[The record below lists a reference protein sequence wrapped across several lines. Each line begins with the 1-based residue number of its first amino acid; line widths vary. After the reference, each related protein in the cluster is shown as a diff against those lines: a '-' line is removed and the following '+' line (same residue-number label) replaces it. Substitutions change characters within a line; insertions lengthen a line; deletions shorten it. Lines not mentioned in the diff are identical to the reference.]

1 MESSNTLTWDEDCQ
15 WPRRLLHV
23 NSLTSHYWAPG
34 NVYGSHKEPRY
45 NAITYTWGR
54 FQLAKEDPR
63 YPSTDPLPVKGIKW
77 QRYLPRMNPDHF
89 TVKEMI
95 DIIRVAS
102 EPANGYQA
110 AQFVWLD
117 IACIDQ
123 TPDSEDYYREIARQ
137 AKIFRGAADVF
148 IWLTTMNTLEL
159 EQTLSTLVNLSR
171 GDQFQSLE
179 DFRSSST
186 VWFSKLDKAILRL
199 TKDPWFT
206 SLWTLQEAFLSPHA
220 IIISRQ
226 GVTNYAKECLTNSD
240 TTCHCILQEFIKICH
255 TLRSRLEWAEGNEI
269 LVAEAQQLND
279 KLNALGFLDGVYLQ
293 TQWDFASQLPNTPA
307 GKMGNP
313 FSLLTASRLRTTTN
327 PVDRVYGIMQ
337 VFNLQL
343 GKANKYTEKRQFTLA
358 ELTDELSAM
367 LILKYPITSQL
378 IIQHQQ
384 SRNSSWRIN
393 SYTRLPI
400 EAHDLWRHSI
410 FSFVGDEEG
419 PIDVGGRGALLGTTL
434 VGDERWA
441 NFIGQCTS
449 CEDFFSVF
457 EFQPRASSLTV
468 NFDEPWFSVFRRRG
482 LGRNDRV
489 TREQILHI
497 RSKYKSLD
505 ILLLGRIS
513 PKIPFRRNG
522 TQSFHDYVNFKDW
535 GIGLLLV
542 PNGERGYYKRLGTLI
557 WDFGEIT
564 SRQWLP
570 REEIFDV
577 DILLHNTPQI
587 PDALRYLE
595 GEGGTWQRTKGFF
608 G

>member
-1 MESSNTLTWDEDCQ
+1 MESSDTPTWDEDC
-15 WPRRLLHV
+15 
-23 NSLTSHYWAPG
+23 

-63 YPSTDPLPVKGIKW
+63 YLSTDPLPIKGVKW
-77 QRYLPRMNPDHF
+77 QQHLPRISPEHF

-102 EPANGYQA
+102 KPALCYPT

-148 IWLTTMNTLEL
+148 VWLTTMATLEL
-159 EQTLSTLVNLSR
+159 EHTLSTLADLSR
-171 GDQFQSLE
+171 E
-179 DFRSSST
+179 NIRSSST
-186 VWFSKLDKAILRL
+186 VWLSKVDNEISRL

-206 SLWTLQEAFLSPHA
+206 SLWTLQEAFLSPQA
-220 IIISRQ
+220 IMLSRE
-226 GVTNYAKECLTNSD
+226 GVTSCARECLINSD
-240 TTCHCILQEFIKICH
+240 TTCHYILREFTKICH
-255 TLRSRLEWAEGNEI
+255 SLRSYLELVHENEI
-269 LVAEAQQLND
+269 LFAEAQRLRD

-293 TQWDFASQLPNTPA
+293 TQWDFAAQLPNPPV

-313 FSLLTASRLRTTTN
+313 FSLLTASHLRTTTN
-327 PVDRVYGIMQ
+327 SVDRVYGIMQ

-343 GKANKYTEKRQFTLA
+343 GKANKYKEKRDFTLV

-378 IIQHQQ
+378 IIQHCQ

-393 SYTRLPI
+393 SYTRLPD
-400 EAHDLWRHSI
+400 EAHDLWRHSM

-434 VGDERWA
+434 VGNERWA

-457 EFQPRASSLTV
+457 EFQPLAASLTV

-489 TREQILHI
+489 ICEQILHI
-497 RSKYKSLD
+497 RSKYESLD
-505 ILLLGRIS
+505 VLFLGHIS

-522 TQSFHDYVNFKDW
+522 TQSFHDYINFKDW

-542 PNGERGYYKRLGTLI
+542 PSGEGGCYKRLGTLI
-557 WDFGEIT
+557 WDFGEIS
-564 SRQWLP
+564 SRQRFD
-570 REEIFDV
+570 RE
-577 DILLHNTPQI
+577 DILSVDVVLHNTPLI

-595 GEGGTWQRTKGFF
+595 GEGGTWQRRKGLF